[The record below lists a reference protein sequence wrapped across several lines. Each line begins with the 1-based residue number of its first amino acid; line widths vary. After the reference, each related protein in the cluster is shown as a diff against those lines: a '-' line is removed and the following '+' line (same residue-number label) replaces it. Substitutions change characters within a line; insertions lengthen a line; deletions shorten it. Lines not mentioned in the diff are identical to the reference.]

1 MANFALNYSFS
12 RNLNIPLDED
22 AVKVSLAEVVNY
34 VQTMGKCY
42 AGQLF
47 SVTGDTEVNNGLYI
61 ALTTGAEG
69 QVVKLASQD
78 ALDAVAASAG
88 KIDKIQ
94 LNGTELTINDKVVN
108 IDLSTYATIDYVDS
122 KISGLTEV
130 YAPKAEFEEVQKK
143 VDEITSTG
151 GEPNVQSDWDT
162 TDETADSFIKN
173 KPDLTV
179 YAETTAVTENIATA
193 FESGVSYTNAKVKE
207 VSDVVSVLVG
217 EDAQKSARAIAAEE
231 VAKVVASADTDFDTL
246 KEIADWIKNDTTG
259 AANMAND
266 IAALKEAD
274 NALDERLDAV
284 EGAKHTHNNKDV
296 LDGISSDKVAV
307 WDAAEQNAKTYTD
320 GQVAEAILSANTAA
334 SNAQAAAEAYADG
347 QVAEAILSAN
357 TAASNA
363 QAAAEAYADGLA
375 KNYDAAGSA
384 AAAQA
389 AAKTYTDTEIGKLGN
404 TYATTAS
411 VDTLKT
417 TLENKIATD
426 IESAKTD
433 VNTIAKGYADAAEGN
448 AKAYADG
455 LAKNY
460 DKSGTAAQALIDA
473 KAYADGLAGNYDV
486 AGAAASA
493 LTEAKSYADGLAVNY
508 DAAGSAEQALKD
520 AKDYADGLAVNY
532 DAAGAAV
539 SAAAS
544 ALTDAKNFTLDEIA
558 KLSEKYDVKGAA
570 ASALTDAN
578 KYTDDKLVDYATKSY
593 VTDTIVGQLSGG
605 TVVIEG
611 YAKVEDVKAQV
622 ASAKTEAIAAAEAY
636 ADGLAVNYDA
646 AGSAAAAQSAAEDY
660 ADGLVTDENGVSRFD
675 AAGSAAA
682 AQSAAE
688 AYADGLAVNYDAAG
702 SAEQALKDAKAYV
715 DAISANTRLEALE
728 AIDHDKLVADAI
740 AEVVASADTS
750 FDTLKEIADWIL
762 NDTTGAA
769 KMANDIEDLKK
780 EDIAIDGRLDAL
792 EAISGQSHVHDNK
805 EVLDGISSDKVAAW
819 DAAEQ
824 NAKDYADSLAGN
836 YDAAGSAAAAQAAA
850 EAYADGLAKNYD
862 AAGSA
867 AAAQSAAEADATT
880 KANTAEQNAKD
891 YADSLA
897 GNYDVAGAA
906 ASALTEAKSYA
917 DGLVENIKPYE
928 GGVATSI
935 AMGENETYVV
945 DVKVAADTDSK
956 KNFLDVNAA
965 NELEVTEITLDA
977 AKTSKEIV
985 VEGGAWESIVKPIF
999 GSSVPA
1005 GTTWESFLEAMLC
1018 VEKFPGTISTTS
1030 AFTVS
1035 CGNINPGVNKS
1046 GTVEVGTKVTLNK
1059 TVANDTTATQ
1069 TISVGTFSG
1078 DGKVY
1083 GYKLGEKGSHVNS
1096 KTYSEKLEP
1105 SLKTSSKALK
1115 ITFSGFVDAVNSGS
1129 AITTKTGEGEIAAV
1143 TMYAMSGTNK
1153 VVVYQ
1158 SGDTYTSSSAVTA
1171 GTIYAATNLKNYYKS
1186 DKVTPNTH
1194 TPSCPVVDKMAT
1206 DSTEYTVTGAFKY
1219 FIGDITAV
1227 NPETGRMD
1235 AAYAATYWDTDRSDL
1250 IKNFATSG
1258 WANTTT
1264 ITSEHEYKKGT
1275 TMQVVAVPAKYT
1287 TVTAQD
1293 ANKGGVTFNLVKTF
1307 DFTNAQGYISSYN
1320 VFVAPSYDGLG
1331 SDSKITFTSIK

>member
-22 AVKVSLAEVVNY
+22 AVKVSLAEVMTY
-34 VQTMGKCY
+34 VQTKSKCY

-47 SVTGDTEVNNGLYI
+47 SVTGDTENNGLYI

-69 QVVKLASQD
+69 QVIKLASQD

-108 IDLSTYATIDYVDS
+108 IDLSTYATIDYVDG

-151 GEPNVQSDWDT
+151 GEPNVQSDWNVVNTESD
-162 TDETADSFIKN
+162 AFIKN

-179 YAETTAVTENIATA
+179 YAKTTAVTDAIAEV
-193 FESGVSYTNAKVKE
+193 FESGVSYTDAKVKE

-246 KEIADWIKNDTTG
+246 KEIADWILNDTTG

-274 NALDERLDAV
+274 TAIGGRLDV
-284 EGAKHTHNNKDV
+284 LEGVKHTHTNKDV
-296 LDGISSDKVAV
+296 LDGISSEKVAA
-307 WDAAEQNAKTYTD
+307 WDAAEQNAKD
-320 GQVAEAILSANTAA
+320 
-334 SNAQAAAEAYADG
+334 YADG
-347 QVAEAILSAN
+347 QVAEAFASAHTELEQYKTEAGFTYATKTEAEN
-357 TAASNA
+357 AFTAAQTLLNLELPKKADKSDVYTKTEVDTKVSNA
-363 QAAAEAYADGLA
+363 Q
-375 KNYDAAGSA
+375 S
-384 AAAQA
+384 

-404 TYATTAS
+404 TYETKANAESVKTA
-411 VDTLKT
+411 
-417 TLENKIATD
+417 LENKIATD
-426 IESAKTD
+426 IAAAKTE
-433 VNTIAKGYADAAEGN
+433 VNTTAKGYADAAEAA
-448 AKAYADG
+448 AKNYADG

-473 KAYADGLAGNYDV
+473 KAYADGLAGNYDAV
-486 AGAAASA
+486 GSAESA
-493 LTEAKSYADGLAVNY
+493 LTEAKSYADGLAKNY
-508 DAAGSAEQALKD
+508 DAVGSAESALTE
-520 AKDYADGLAVNY
+520 AKSYADGLAGNY

-544 ALTDAKNFTLDEIA
+544 ALTDAKNFATQEIA

-570 ASALTDAN
+570 DSALTAAN

-636 ADGLAVNYDA
+636 ADGLA
-646 AGSAAAAQSAAEDY
+646 G
-660 ADGLVTDENGVSRFD
+660 
-675 AAGSAAA
+675 
-682 AQSAAE
+682 
-688 AYADGLAVNYDAAG
+688 NYDAAG
-702 SAEQALKDAKAYV
+702 SAEQALKDAKDYADGLAGNY
-715 DAISANTRLEALE
+715 DAAGAAATALKDAKDYADGLNEAMDTRVKVLEG
-728 AIDHDKLVADAI
+728 IDHDKLVADAI

-769 KMANDIEDLKK
+769 GMANDIADLK
-780 EDIAIDGRLDAL
+780 AISADTRLDAL
-792 EAISGQSHVHDNK
+792 EAISGQSHVHGNK
-805 EVLDGISSDKVAAW
+805 DVLDGISSEKVAAW
-819 DAAEQ
+819 DAAEQNAKDYADGQVAEAILSANTAASNAQAAAEATAAADATSKANTAEQ

-836 YDAAGSAAAAQAAA
+836 YDAAGSA
-850 EAYADGLAKNYD
+850 E
-862 AAGSA
+862 
-867 AAAQSAAEADATT
+867 
-880 KANTAEQNAKD
+880 
-891 YADSLA
+891 
-897 GNYDVAGAA
+897 
-906 ASALTEAKSYA
+906 SALTEAKSYA

-928 GGVATSI
+928 GGVAANI
-935 AMGENETYVV
+935 AMGENDTYVV
-945 DVKVAADTDSK
+945 DVKVSDAEQ
-956 KNFLDVNAA
+956 NFLHVNAD
-965 NELEVTEITLDA
+965 NELEVSAITLDA
-977 AKTSKEIV
+977 AVTSKDIV
-985 VEGGAWESIVKPIF
+985 IEGGQWESMVKTVYT
-999 GSSVPA
+999 GGTVPA

-1035 CGNINPGVNKS
+1035 CGNINPGLS
-1046 GTVEVGTKVTLNK
+1046 TTGTVEVGTLITLNK
-1059 TVANDTTATQ
+1059 VTANDTTASQSIT
-1069 TISVGTFSG
+1069 VGTFSG
-1078 DGKVY
+1078 AGKTY
-1083 GYKLGEKGSHVNS
+1083 GYKIGEKGSHVNA
-1096 KTYSEKLEP
+1096 KTYTETLTP
-1105 SLKTSSKALK
+1105 SLKSSSKALK
-1115 ITFSGFVDAVNSGS
+1115 VTFTGFTNAVNNGTV
-1129 AITTKTGEGEIAAV
+1129 IETKTGEGEIAAV
-1143 TMYAMSGTNK
+1143 TMYAMSGSNK
-1153 VVVYQ
+1153 VKVYQ
-1158 SGDTYTSSSAVTA
+1158 TGDTYTSSSAVTA

-1194 TPSCPVVDKMAT
+1194 TPSCPAVDKTASDT
-1206 DSTEYTVTGAFKY
+1206 TEYTVTGTFKY

-1250 IKNFATSG
+1250 IQKFATTG

-1275 TMQVVAVPAKYT
+1275 TLQTVAVPANYS

-1293 ANKGGVTFNLVKTF
+1293 ANKGNVTFSLVKTI

-1320 VFVAPSYDGLG
+1320 IFVAPSYDGLEAG
-1331 SDSKITFTSIK
+1331 SKITFTSIK

>member
-69 QVVKLASQD
+69 QVIKLASQN

-108 IDLSTYATIDYVDS
+108 IDLSTYATIEYVDS

-173 KPDLTV
+173 KPDLNV
-179 YAETTAVTENIATA
+179 FAKTTAVTEDIATA
-193 FESGVSYTNAKVKE
+193 FESGISYTDTKVKE

-217 EDAQKSARAIAAEE
+217 EDASKSARAIAAEE

-274 NALDERLDAV
+274 IALDGRLDIV
-284 EGAKHTHNNKDV
+284 EGAKHTHSNKDV
-296 LDGISSDKVAV
+296 LDGISSDKVAA
-307 WDAAEQNAKTYTD
+307 WDAAEQNAKDYANGLAGNYDAVGSAESALTEAKSYVDDQVAEAILSANTAASNAQAAAKTYTD

-334 SNAQAAAEAYADG
+334 SNAQAAA
-347 QVAEAILSAN
+347 
-357 TAASNA
+357 
-363 QAAAEAYADGLA
+363 
-375 KNYDAAGSA
+375 
-384 AAAQA
+384 
-389 AAKTYTDTEIGKLGN
+389 KTYTDTEIGKLGN
-404 TYATTAS
+404 IYATTGS

-417 TLENKIATD
+417 TLENKISTD
-426 IESAKTD
+426 IADLKD
-433 VNTIAKGYADAAEGN
+433 VYDIKGAAEGALGE
-448 AKAYADG
+448 AKVYADG

-460 DKSGTAAQALIDA
+460 DKVGAAAQALIDA
-473 KAYADGLAGNYDV
+473 KAYADGLAGNYDT
-486 AGAAASA
+486 AGSA
-493 LTEAKSYADGLAVNY
+493 EQALKDAKDYADGLAVNY
-508 DAAGSAEQALKD
+508 DAVGSAEQALKD

-558 KLSEKYDVKGAA
+558 KLSEVYDVKGAA
-570 ASALTDAN
+570 NSAETAAK

-611 YAKVEDVKAQV
+611 YAKVEEVKAQV
-622 ASAKTEAIAAAEAY
+622 ASAKTEAIAAAEA
-636 ADGLAVNYDA
+636 
-646 AGSAAAAQSAAEDY
+646 Y

-688 AYADGLAVNYDAAG
+688 AYADGLAKNYDAAG
-702 SAEQALKDAKAYV
+702 SAAQALTDAKAYV

-805 EVLDGISSDKVAAW
+805 EVLDGISSEKVAAW

-824 NAKDYADSLAGN
+824 NAKDYADGLADN
-836 YDAAGSAAAAQAAA
+836 YDAAGSAAQALTDAK
-850 EAYADGLAKNYD
+850 AYADGLAVNYD

-928 GGVATSI
+928 GGVAANI
-935 AMGENETYVV
+935 AMGENDTYVV
-945 DVKVAADTDSK
+945 DVKVSDAEQ
-956 KNFLDVNAA
+956 NFLHVNAD
-965 NELEVTEITLDA
+965 NELEVSAITLDA
-977 AKTSKEIV
+977 AVTSKDIV
-985 VEGGAWESIVKPIF
+985 IEGGQWESMVKTVYT
-999 GSSVPA
+999 GGTVPA

-1035 CGNINPGVNKS
+1035 CGNINPGVDKS

-1059 TVANDTTATQ
+1059 TVANDTTASQ
-1069 TISVGTFSG
+1069 TITVGTFSG
-1078 DGKVY
+1078 AGKTY

-1250 IKNFATSG
+1250 IQNFATSG

>member
-69 QVVKLASQD
+69 QVIKLASQD

-94 LNGTELTINDKVVN
+94 LNGNELTINDKVVN
-108 IDLSTYATIDYVDS
+108 IDLSAYATIEYVDG

-179 YAETTAVTENIATA
+179 YAETTAVTDAIAEV
-193 FESGVSYTNAKVKE
+193 FESGVSYTDAKVKE

-217 EDAQKSARAIAAEE
+217 EDAQKSARDIAAEE

-274 NALDERLDAV
+274 IALDERLDVV

-296 LDGISSDKVAV
+296 LDGISSEKVAA
-307 WDAAEQNAKTYTD
+307 WDAAEQNAKDY
-320 GQVAEAILSANTAA
+320 ANGLA
-334 SNAQAAAEAYADG
+334 SNYDAAGSAESALTEAKSYADG

-363 QAAAEAYADGLA
+363 QAAAKTYTDGQVAEAILSA
-375 KNYDAAGSA
+375 NTAASN
-384 AAAQA
+384 AQA

-411 VDTLKT
+411 VDTIKT
-417 TLENKIATD
+417 TLENKISTD
-426 IESAKTD
+426 IAGLSEVYD
-433 VNTIAKGYADAAEGN
+433 IKGAAAGALGE
-448 AKAYADG
+448 AIIYADG

-473 KAYADGLAGNYDV
+473 KAYADGLAGNYDAV
-486 AGAAASA
+486 GSADSA
-493 LTEAKSYADGLAVNY
+493 LTEAKAYADGLAGNY
-508 DAAGSAEQALKD
+508 DAVGSADSALTE
-520 AKDYADGLAVNY
+520 AKAYADGLAGNY

-544 ALTDAKNFTLDEIA
+544 ALTDAKNFTTQEIA

-570 ASALTDAN
+570 DSALTAAN
-578 KYTDDKLVDYATKSY
+578 KYTDDKLIDYATKSY

-636 ADGLAVNYDA
+636 ANGLAGNYDA
-646 AGSAAAAQSAAEDY
+646 VGSADSALTEAK
-660 ADGLVTDENGVSRFD
+660 
-675 AAGSAAA
+675 
-682 AQSAAE
+682 
-688 AYADGLAVNYDAAG
+688 AYADGLAGNYDAVG
-702 SAEQALKDAKAYV
+702 SAEQALKDAKDYADGLNEV
-715 DAISANTRLEALE
+715 MDTRVKVLEG
-728 AIDHDKLVADAI
+728 IDHDKLVADAI

-769 KMANDIEDLKK
+769 SMANDIAALK
-780 EDIAIDGRLDAL
+780 AISADTRLDAL

-805 EVLDGISSDKVAAW
+805 DVLDGISSEKVAAW

-824 NAKDYADSLAGN
+824 NAKDYADDQVAEAILSAN
-836 YDAAGSAAAAQAAA
+836 TAASNAQAAA
-850 EAYADGLAKNYD
+850 EAT
-862 AAGSA
+862 AA
-867 AAAQSAAEADATT
+867 ADATF

-891 YADSLA
+891 YADGLA
-897 GNYDVAGAA
+897 GNYDAVGSAD
-906 ASALTEAKSYA
+906 SALTEAKAYA

-928 GGVATSI
+928 GGVAADI
-935 AMGENETYVV
+935 AMGENDTYVV
-945 DVKVAADTDSK
+945 DVKVSDAEQ
-956 KNFLDVNAA
+956 NFLHVNAD
-965 NELEVTEITLDA
+965 NELEVSAITLDA
-977 AKTSKEIV
+977 AVTSKDIV
-985 VEGGAWESIVKPIF
+985 IEGGQWENMVKTVYT
-999 GSSVPA
+999 GGTVPA

-1035 CGNINPGVNKS
+1035 CGNINPGLS
-1046 GTVEVGTKVTLNK
+1046 TTGTVEVGTLITLNK
-1059 TVANDTTATQ
+1059 VTANDTTASQSIT
-1069 TISVGTFSG
+1069 VGTFSG
-1078 DGKVY
+1078 AGKTY
-1083 GYKLGEKGSHVNS
+1083 GYKIGENGSHVNA
-1096 KTYSEKLEP
+1096 KTYTETLTP
-1105 SLKTSSKALK
+1105 SLKSSSKALK
-1115 ITFSGFVDAVNSGS
+1115 VTFTGFTNAVNSGTV
-1129 AITTKTGEGEIAAV
+1129 IETKTGEGEIAAV
-1143 TMYAMSGTNK
+1143 TMYAMSGSNK
-1153 VVVYQ
+1153 VKVYQ
-1158 SGDTYTSSSAVTA
+1158 TGDTYTSSSAVTA

-1194 TPSCPVVDKMAT
+1194 TPSCPAVDKTASDT
-1206 DSTEYTVTGAFKY
+1206 TEYTVTGAFKY

-1250 IKNFATSG
+1250 IQKFATTG

-1275 TMQVVAVPAKYT
+1275 TMQVVAVPAKYQ

>member
-69 QVVKLASQD
+69 QVIKLASQN

-108 IDLSTYATIDYVDS
+108 IDLSTYATIEYVDS

-173 KPDLTV
+173 KPDLNV
-179 YAETTAVTENIATA
+179 FAKTTAVTEDIATA
-193 FESGVSYTNAKVKE
+193 FESGISYTDTKVKE

-217 EDAQKSARAIAAEE
+217 EDASKSARAIAAEE

-274 NALDERLDAV
+274 IALDGRLDIV
-284 EGAKHTHNNKDV
+284 EGAKHTHSNKDV
-296 LDGISSDKVAV
+296 LDGISSDKVAA
-307 WDAAEQNAKTYTD
+307 WDAAEQNAKDYANGLAGNYDAVGSAESALTEAKSYVD
-320 GQVAEAILSANTAA
+320 DQVAEAILSANTAA
-334 SNAQAAAEAYADG
+334 SNAQAAA
-347 QVAEAILSAN
+347 
-357 TAASNA
+357 
-363 QAAAEAYADGLA
+363 
-375 KNYDAAGSA
+375 
-384 AAAQA
+384 
-389 AAKTYTDTEIGKLGN
+389 KTYTDTEIGKLGN
-404 TYATTAS
+404 IYATTGS

-417 TLENKIATD
+417 TLENKISTD
-426 IESAKTD
+426 IADLKD
-433 VNTIAKGYADAAEGN
+433 VYDIKGAAEGALGE
-448 AKAYADG
+448 AKVYADG

-460 DKSGTAAQALIDA
+460 DKVGAAAQALIDA
-473 KAYADGLAGNYDV
+473 KAYADGLAGNYD
-486 AGAAASA
+486 
-493 LTEAKSYADGLAVNY
+493 T
-508 DAAGSAEQALKD
+508 AGSAEQALKD

-558 KLSEKYDVKGAA
+558 KLSEVYDVKGAA
-570 ASALTDAN
+570 NSAETAAK

-611 YAKVEDVKAQV
+611 YAKVEEVKAQV
-622 ASAKTEAIAAAEAY
+622 ASAKTEAIAAAEA
-636 ADGLAVNYDA
+636 
-646 AGSAAAAQSAAEDY
+646 Y

-688 AYADGLAVNYDAAG
+688 AYADGLAKNYDAAG
-702 SAEQALKDAKAYV
+702 SAAQALTDAKAYV

-805 EVLDGISSDKVAAW
+805 EVLDGISSEKVAAW

-824 NAKDYADSLAGN
+824 NAKDYADGLADN
-836 YDAAGSAAAAQAAA
+836 YDAAGSAAQALTDAK
-850 EAYADGLAKNYD
+850 AYADGLAVNYD

-928 GGVATSI
+928 GGVAANI
-935 AMGENETYVV
+935 AMGENDTYVV
-945 DVKVAADTDSK
+945 DVKVSDAEQ
-956 KNFLDVNAA
+956 NFLHVNAD
-965 NELEVTEITLDA
+965 NELEVSAITLDA
-977 AKTSKEIV
+977 AVTSKDIV
-985 VEGGAWESIVKPIF
+985 IEGGQWESMVKTVYT
-999 GSSVPA
+999 GGTVPA

-1035 CGNINPGVNKS
+1035 CGNINPGVDKS

-1059 TVANDTTATQ
+1059 TVANDTTASQ
-1069 TISVGTFSG
+1069 TITVGTFSG
-1078 DGKVY
+1078 AGKTY

-1250 IKNFATSG
+1250 IQNFATSG

>member
-22 AVKVSLAEVVNY
+22 AVKVSLAEVMTY
-34 VQTMGKCY
+34 VQTKSKCY

-47 SVTGDTEVNNGLYI
+47 SVTGDTENNGLYI

-69 QVVKLASQD
+69 QVIKLASQD

-88 KIDKIQ
+88 KIDTIK
-94 LNGTELTINDKVVN
+94 LNGSALTINDKVVN
-108 IDLSTYATIDYVDS
+108 IDLSTYATIDYVDG

-179 YAETTAVTENIATA
+179 YAETTAVTDAIAEV
-193 FESGVSYTNAKVKE
+193 FESGVSYTDAKVKE

-274 NALDERLDAV
+274 IALDERLDVV
-284 EGAKHTHNNKDV
+284 EGAKHTHSNKDV
-296 LDGISSDKVAV
+296 LDDISSEKVAA
-307 WDAAEQNAKTYTD
+307 WDAAEQNAKAYADGLAGNYDAAGSAESALTEAKAYADGQVAEAILSANTAASNAQAAAKTYTD

-334 SNAQAAAEAYADG
+334 SNAQAAAKTYTDG

-357 TAASNA
+357 TAAA
-363 QAAAEAYADGLA
+363 DALTEAKSYA
-375 KNYDAAGSA
+375 
-384 AAAQA
+384 
-389 AAKTYTDTEIGKLGN
+389 DTEIGKLGN

-411 VDTLKT
+411 VDTIKT
-417 TLENKIATD
+417 TLENKINTD
-426 IESAKTD
+426 IAGLSEVYDVKGAAAGALGEAKT
-433 VNTIAKGYADAAEGN
+433 
-448 AKAYADG
+448 YADG

-460 DKSGTAAQALIDA
+460 DKFGDAAQALIDA
-473 KAYADGLAGNYDV
+473 KSYADGLAGNYDA
-486 AGAAASA
+486 AGAAA
-493 LTEAKSYADGLAVNY
+493 T
-508 DAAGSAEQALKD
+508 ALKD
-520 AKDYADGLAVNY
+520 AKDYADDLAGNY

-570 ASALTDAN
+570 DSALTAAN

-636 ADGLAVNYDA
+636 ADGLAKNYDKFGDAAQALIDAKSYADGLAGNYDA
-646 AGSAAAAQSAAEDY
+646 AGAAATALKDAKDY
-660 ADGLVTDENGVSRFD
+660 ADGLN
-675 AAGSAAA
+675 
-682 AQSAAE
+682 E
-688 AYADGLAVNYDAAG
+688 AMD
-702 SAEQALKDAKAYV
+702 
-715 DAISANTRLEALE
+715 TRVKVLEG
-728 AIDHDKLVADAI
+728 IDHDKLVADAI

-769 KMANDIEDLKK
+769 SMANDIADLK
-780 EDIAIDGRLDAL
+780 AINADTRLDAL
-792 EAISGQSHVHDNK
+792 EAISGQSHVHGNK
-805 EVLDGISSDKVAAW
+805 DVLDGISSEKVAAW
-819 DAAEQ
+819 DAAKQ
-824 NAKDYADSLAGN
+824 NAKDYADGQVAEAILSANTAAADAQAAAEATAAADATSKANIAEQNAKSYADGLAGN
-836 YDAAGSAAAAQAAA
+836 YDAAGSA
-850 EAYADGLAKNYD
+850 E
-862 AAGSA
+862 
-867 AAAQSAAEADATT
+867 
-880 KANTAEQNAKD
+880 
-891 YADSLA
+891 
-897 GNYDVAGAA
+897 
-906 ASALTEAKSYA
+906 SALTEAKSYA

-928 GGVATSI
+928 GGVAANI
-935 AMGENETYVV
+935 AMGENDTYVV
-945 DVKVAADTDSK
+945 DVKVSDAEQ
-956 KNFLDVNAA
+956 NFLHVNAD
-965 NELEVTEITLDA
+965 NELEVSAITLDA
-977 AKTSKEIV
+977 AVTSKDIV
-985 VEGGAWESIVKPIF
+985 IEGGQWESMVKTVYT
-999 GSSVPA
+999 GGTVPA

-1035 CGNINPGVNKS
+1035 CGNINPGLS
-1046 GTVEVGTKVTLNK
+1046 TTGTVEVGTLITLNK
-1059 TVANDTTATQ
+1059 VTANDTTASQSIT
-1069 TISVGTFSG
+1069 VGTFSG
-1078 DGKVY
+1078 AGKTY
-1083 GYKLGEKGSHVNS
+1083 GYKIGEKGSHVNA
-1096 KTYSEKLEP
+1096 KTYTETLTP
-1105 SLKTSSKALK
+1105 SLKSSSKALK
-1115 ITFSGFVDAVNSGS
+1115 VTFTGFTNAVNNGTV
-1129 AITTKTGEGEIAAV
+1129 IETKTGEGEIAAV
-1143 TMYAMSGTNK
+1143 TMYAMSGSNK
-1153 VVVYQ
+1153 VKVYQ
-1158 SGDTYTSSSAVTA
+1158 TGDTYTSSSAVTA

-1194 TPSCPVVDKMAT
+1194 TPSCPAIDKTASDT
-1206 DSTEYTVTGAFKY
+1206 TEYTVTGAFKY

-1250 IKNFATSG
+1250 IQKFATTG

-1275 TMQVVAVPAKYT
+1275 TLQTVAVPANYT

-1293 ANKGGVTFNLVKTF
+1293 ANKGNVTFSLVKTI
-1307 DFTNAQGYISSYN
+1307 DFTNAQGYVSSYN
-1320 VFVAPSYDGLG
+1320 IFVAPSYDGLEAG
-1331 SDSKITFTSIK
+1331 SKITFTSIK

>member
-69 QVVKLASQD
+69 QVIKLASQN

-108 IDLSTYATIDYVDS
+108 IDLSTYATIEYVDG

-130 YAPKAEFEEVQKK
+130 YAPKAEFESLKGK
-143 VDEITSTG
+143 VDDITSVG
-151 GEPNVQSDWDT
+151 GEPNVQSDWNT
-162 TDETADSFIKN
+162 TDEEDDSFIKN
-173 KPDLTV
+173 KPDLDV
-179 YAETTAVTENIATA
+179 YAKTTAVTDAIAEV
-193 FESGVSYTNAKVKE
+193 FESGVSYTDAKVKE

-217 EDAQKSARAIAAEE
+217 EDANKSTRDIAAEE

-274 NALDERLDAV
+274 VALDGRLDEV
-284 EGAKHTHNNKDV
+284 EGVKHTHTNKDI
-296 LDGISSDKVAV
+296 LDGISSEKVAA
-307 WDAAEQNAKTYTD
+307 WDAAEKNAKD
-320 GQVAEAILSANTAA
+320 
-334 SNAQAAAEAYADG
+334 
-347 QVAEAILSAN
+347 
-357 TAASNA
+357 
-363 QAAAEAYADGLA
+363 YADGLA
-375 KNYDAAGSA
+375 ENYDVAGAADSA
-384 AAAQA
+384 L
-389 AAKTYTDTEIGKLGN
+389 TE
-404 TYATTAS
+404 
-411 VDTLKT
+411 
-417 TLENKIATD
+417 
-426 IESAKTD
+426 
-433 VNTIAKGYADAAEGN
+433 
-448 AKAYADG
+448 
-455 LAKNY
+455 
-460 DKSGTAAQALIDA
+460 A

-493 LTEAKSYADGLAVNY
+493 LTEAKSYTDAQVVEAIASANTAASNAQAAANSYTDTEIGKLGNTYATTASVDTIKTTLENKIATDIASAKTEVNNTAKGYADAAEGAAKTYADGLAKNYDKSGTAAQALIDAKKYADDLAVNY
-508 DAAGSAEQALKD
+508 DAAGSADSALTE
-520 AKDYADGLAVNY
+520 AKAYADGLAENYDVAGAAASALTEAKSYADGLAGNY
-532 DAAGAAV
+532 DAAGAAA

-544 ALTDAKNFTLDEIA
+544 ALTDAKNFTTQEIA
-558 KLSEKYDVKGAA
+558 KLSEVYDVKGAA
-570 ASALTDAN
+570 ASALTEAN
-578 KYTDDKLVDYATKSY
+578 AYTDSKLVDYATKSY

-605 TVVIEG
+605 TIVIEG

-636 ADGLAVNYDA
+636 ADGLAGNYDV
-646 AGSAAAAQSAAEDY
+646 AGAAE
-660 ADGLVTDENGVSRFD
+660 
-675 AAGSAAA
+675 SALT
-682 AQSAAE
+682 E
-688 AYADGLAVNYDAAG
+688 
-702 SAEQALKDAKAYV
+702 AKAYAKGLN
-715 DAISANTRLEALE
+715 DAMDERVKVLEG
-728 AIDHDKLVADAI
+728 IDHDKLVADAI

-769 KMANDIEDLKK
+769 GMANDIESLKNINA
-780 EDIAIDGRLDAL
+780 DTRLEAL

-805 EVLDGISSDKVAAW
+805 EVLDGISSEKVAAW

-824 NAKDYADSLAGN
+824 NAKDYADGQVAEAIASAN
-836 YDAAGSAAAAQAAA
+836 TAAADAQAAA
-850 EAYADGLAKNYD
+850 EAT
-862 AAGSA
+862 AA
-867 AAAQSAAEADATT
+867 ADAT
-880 KANTAEQNAKD
+880 AK
-891 YADSLA
+891 
-897 GNYDVAGAA
+897 VE
-906 ASALTEAKSYA
+906 SALTEAKAYA

-928 GGVATSI
+928 GGVAANI
-935 AMGENETYVV
+935 AMGENDTYVV
-945 DVKVAADTDSK
+945 DVKVSDAEQ
-956 KNFLDVNAA
+956 NFLHVNAD
-965 NELEVTEITLDA
+965 NELEVSAITLDA
-977 AKTSKEIV
+977 AVTSKDIV
-985 VEGGAWESIVKPIF
+985 IEGGQWESMVKTVYT
-999 GSSVPA
+999 GGTVPA

-1035 CGNINPGVNKS
+1035 CGNINPGIDKS
-1046 GTVEVGTKVTLNK
+1046 GTVEVGTVVTLNK
-1059 TVANDTTATQ
+1059 TVANDTTASQ
-1069 TISVGTFSG
+1069 SISVGTFSG
-1078 DGKVY
+1078 AGKTY
-1083 GYKLGEKGSHVNS
+1083 GYKLGENGSHVNA
-1096 KTYSEKLEP
+1096 KTYTETLTP
-1105 SLKTSSKALK
+1105 SLKSSSKALK
-1115 ITFSGFVDAVNSGS
+1115 VTFTGFTDSVNSGS
-1129 AITTKTGEGEIAAV
+1129 VITEKTGEGEIASV

-1153 VVVYQ
+1153 VKVYQ
-1158 SGDTYTSSSAVTA
+1158 TGDTYTSSSAVTA

-1194 TPSCPVVDKMAT
+1194 TPSCPVVDKTASDT
-1206 DSTEYTVTGAFKY
+1206 TEYTVTGAFKY

-1235 AAYAATYWDTDRSDL
+1235 AAYAATYWDTDRSEL
-1250 IKNFATSG
+1250 IQKFATSG

-1275 TMQVVAVPAKYT
+1275 TMQVVAVPAKYK